1 MDFVIWLFPTDRR
14 TIFIQTG
21 PWCSWLKL
29 PHWKVGDCVFEPNYG
44 PKVSKK
50 QNVHPP
56 PSIEKIPILWGA
68 VTERQRARPQ
78 TASARVSNPVS
89 GGQRHLIHLT
99 ILSKFSWPSLT
110 YMCTN
115 LA

>member
-29 PHWKVGDCVFEPNYG
+29 PDSKVGDCVFEPNSG

-50 QNVHPP
+50 QNVPP
-56 PSIEKIPILWGA
+56 PPPLNRKDSTLWGA
-68 VTERQRARPQ
+68 VTERQRARAQ
-78 TASARVSNPVS
+78 TASAPVSNPVS
-89 GGQRHLIHLT
+89 EGSDILLI
-99 ILSKFSWPSLT
+99 SPSSVSFPGPV
-110 YMCTN
+110 
-115 LA
+115 